1 MESPAGD
8 VGDKVSGDQRVVG
21 AVGPKTVA
29 ILGAGVMGS
38 TLLSGLIRSGRVA
51 AELVITGRNAER
63 AEMLAGTYGVRLM
76 SNIDAAQVADTLVL
90 VVKPQDMEGLLA
102 EIRGHVAHGA
112 LVVSL
117 AAGITTAFLED
128 RLPVGTAVVRVMPNT
143 PALVDEG
150 MAALSPG
157 RHCDEV
163 HLVEAEELLRS
174 CGKVL
179 RVAEKHQDAV
189 TAISGAAQ
197 TADTLVLVVKPQ
209 DMEGLLAEIRG
220 HVAHG
225 ALVVSLA
232 AGITTA
238 FLEDRLPVG
247 TAVVRVMP
255 NTPALVDEG
264 MAALSPGRHC
274 DEVHLVEAEEL
285 LRSCGKVLRVA
296 EKHQDA
302 VTAIS
307 GSGPAYIFYVV
318 EAMIEAGV
326 LLGMPRTTSTELVVQ
341 TLYGAAT
348 MLKETGQ
355 HPTVLREQVSSPGGT
370 TMAALRQLDDH
381 KVRAAFVTA
390 IEAAAERSKQLASGS
405 T

>member
-1 MESPAGD
+1 MAERAQG
-8 VGDKVSGDQRVVG
+8 
-21 AVGPKTVA
+21 GPKTVA

-38 TLLSGLIRSGRVA
+38 TLLSGLIRSGRDVA
-51 AELVITGRNAER
+51 DLVITGRNTER
-63 AEMLAGTYGVRLM
+63 AEELARTSGVRRM
-76 SNIDAAQVADTLVL
+76 GNVEAAKTADTVVL
-90 VVKPQDMEGLLA
+90 VVKPQDMGGLLA
-102 EIRGHVAHGA
+102 EIRDHVRPGA

-117 AAGITTAFLED
+117 AAGITTAFLEE
-128 RLPVGTAVVRVMPNT
+128 RLPAGTAVVRVMPNT

-150 MAALSPG
+150 MAAISPG
-157 RHCDEV
+157 HACDEV

-179 RVAEKHQDAV
+179 R
-189 TAISGAAQ
+189 I
-197 TADTLVLVVKPQ
+197 P
-209 DMEGLLAEIRG
+209 
-220 HVAHG
+220 
-225 ALVVSLA
+225 
-232 AGITTA
+232 
-238 FLEDRLPVG
+238 
-247 TAVVRVMP
+247 
-255 NTPALVDEG
+255 
-264 MAALSPGRHC
+264 
-274 DEVHLVEAEEL
+274 
-285 LRSCGKVLRVA
+285 

-326 LLGMPRTTSTELVVQ
+326 LLGLPRGTSTQLVVQ
-341 TLYGAAT
+341 TLFGAAT

-390 IEAAAERSKQLASGS
+390 MEAAAQRSKQLASGNG
-405 T
+405 